1 MVRPL
6 IIANGFAG
14 TPDNPFNVR
23 QPAEEGRALVTVWT
37 FVTSAWM
44 MRVGKN
50 GSRAGPGVLGMVK
63 TDCGTTSGAGAG
75 DLVVGVL
82 AVGAE

>member
-37 FVTSAWM
+37 FETSAWM
-44 MRVGKN
+44 MRVG
-50 GSRAGPGVLGMVK
+50 
-63 TDCGTTSGAGAG
+63 
-75 DLVVGVL
+75 
-82 AVGAE
+82 